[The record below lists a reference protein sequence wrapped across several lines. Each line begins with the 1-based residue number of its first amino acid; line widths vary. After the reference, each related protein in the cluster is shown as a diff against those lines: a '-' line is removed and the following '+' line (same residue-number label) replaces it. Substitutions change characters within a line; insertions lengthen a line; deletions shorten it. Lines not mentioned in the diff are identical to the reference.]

1 MDGNERLEA
10 ARAMR
15 RAVLG
20 DAYVDAQVADPDP
33 VGREFQDYLTEM
45 AWGVWARGGALS
57 VRDRSLLV
65 LAMTAAMGRTEEFKI
80 HARAQPGSGVTD
92 AEIDEL
98 IFQVTAYCGGPAG
111 LSARRAIKEVRAERD
126 TSS

>member
-1 MDGNERLEA
+1 MDEERLEA

-15 RAVLG
+15 RRVLG
-20 DAYVDAQVADPDP
+20 DAYVDAQVGDPDP

-45 AWGVWARGGALS
+45 AWGVWTREGALS

-65 LAMTAAMGRTEEFKI
+65 MAMTAALGRIEEFKI
-80 HARAQPGSGVTD
+80 HARAQAGSGVTD

-98 IFQVTAYCGGPAG
+98 IFQVAAYAGGPAG

-126 TSS
+126 AGT

>member
-1 MDGNERLEA
+1 MDEERLEA

-15 RAVLG
+15 RRVLG

-45 AWGVWARGGALS
+45 AWGVWTREGALS
-57 VRDRSLLV
+57 LRDRSLLV
-65 LAMTAAMGRTEEFKI
+65 MAMTAAMGRIEEFKI

-98 IFQVTAYCGGPAG
+98 IFQVAAYCGGPAG
-111 LSARRAIKEVRAERD
+111 LSARRTIKEVRAERD
-126 TSS
+126 TGA